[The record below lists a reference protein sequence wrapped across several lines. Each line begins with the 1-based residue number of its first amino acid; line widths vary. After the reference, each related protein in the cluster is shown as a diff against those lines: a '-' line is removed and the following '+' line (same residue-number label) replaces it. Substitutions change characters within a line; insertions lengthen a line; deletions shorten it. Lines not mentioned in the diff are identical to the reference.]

1 MDELVK
7 LVTEKVGIS
16 PDQAQKAVTTIMG
29 FLKDKLPAPLAGQL
43 DKFVAGGT
51 DGAGGATAAG
61 AGGIMGEAEKALG
74 GLFGKL

>member
-29 FLKDKLPAPLAGQL
+29 FLKDKLPAPLAGHL
-43 DKFVAGGT
+43 DKFVAGGA